1 MKNMNKNLLVK
12 LCGFILMVLCIF
24 ILVGCG
30 KGQSKKLWEKYVKA
44 INNQDLDAVAE
55 CFEETPE
62 AQAKFKEDHADYFS
76 GLTKI
81 KTKSFN
87 ETINCSFSN
96 KLNTQAYYLG
106 EIVVTVNGST
116 EYNITIYFYENNKGT
131 FFCSYFKIEEGFT
144 ANEPNDY
151 WKDKVYFHTDE
162 YLYKNYPTGT
172 AYIEETKNL
181 KNAVVPAEI
190 DGNRVSTIGEYA
202 FYKYTKMLSFTIST
216 SKLRSVVIEEGV
228 DTIGKYAFYQCRKLK
243 ELVIPES
250 IRYIDRMAF
259 ANCTG
264 LERLEFQTRTKE
276 SGSTLELESTSYGE
290 HMGNK
295 LVIVGAHNIQIGEI
309 AYLSAE
315 LGDNKVPRVEWTTTS
330 EAISVNA
337 STGKIVANKAGRATV
352 TATLVENRAVT
363 ATVEILISEIEAQ
376 DCLKMY
382 WDAFSRCP
390 NLKEIII
397 HAYNPN
403 SFVIDSGNS
412 WLFNTTCKIYVPK
425 GSRDMYVSH
434 ALWSKYADQI
444 VELEEDDAEIGMN
457 VALEKLNLTKETA
470 GDIYSVV
477 NPNKID
483 NIIYLIQ
490 NGGRYDLVNAYS
502 GSKIYNN
509 ASATIIEETTNK
521 DQLYK
526 LLVGLIGELSNVL
539 DENKIEDLVRDN
551 DENDEDFKQYNKAK
565 DIVYNERK
573 KDNAELTPEAVKV
586 NEIQIVENELN
597 PGVTVYAVHYKL
609 GDGGQENVTYIYING
624 ATTTIFDE
632 TYTGSY
638 DLIKVVMASANKVE

>member
-1 MKNMNKNLLVK
+1 MKNMNKNLLIKV
-12 LCGFILMVLCIF
+12 GSFILMVLCIF
-24 ILVGCG
+24 ALAGCG
-30 KGQSKKLWEKYVKA
+30 KDQSRKLWDKYVKA
-44 INNQDLDAVAE
+44 VNNQDLDGVAA
-55 CFEETPE
+55 CFEETSE
-62 AQAKFKEDHADYFS
+62 AQAKFKENHADYFS

-81 KTKSFN
+81 KTKSYN

-96 KLNTQAYYLG
+96 RLNTQAYYLG
-106 EIVVTVNGST
+106 EIVILANGST
-116 EYNITIYFYENNKGT
+116 EYNIKIYVYENNKGT
-131 FFCSYFKIEEGFT
+131 FFCSYFKIEDGFT

-151 WKDKVYFHTDE
+151 WKEKVYFHTDE
-162 YLYKNYPTGT
+162 FLYKNYPTGT
-172 AYIEETKNL
+172 VYIEETKNL
-181 KNAVVPAEI
+181 RNAVVPAEI

-250 IRYIDRMAF
+250 MRYIDRMAF

-276 SGSTLELESTSYGE
+276 SGSTLELESSSYGE
-290 HMGNK
+290 HLGNK
-295 LVIVGAHNIQIGEI
+295 LVIAGAHNMQIGEI
-309 AYLSAE
+309 AYLTAE
-315 LGDNKVPRVEWTTTS
+315 LGDNKVPRVEWTSTS

-363 ATVEILISEIEAQ
+363 ASVELVINEIETK

-390 NLKEIII
+390 DLKEIII
-397 HAYNPN
+397 HAHNPN
-403 SFVIDSGNS
+403 SFIIDSGNS

-444 VELEEDDAEIGMN
+444 VELEESDAEIGMG

-470 GDIYSVV
+470 GDIYSAV

-490 NGGRYDLVNAYS
+490 NGGRYDLVNAYA

-509 ASATIIEETTNK
+509 ASATLIEASTNQ

-526 LLVGLIGELSNVL
+526 LLVGLISELSNTL
-539 DENKIEDLVRDN
+539 DENKIEELVRDS
-551 DENDEDFKQYNKAK
+551 DENNDDFKHYKKAK
-565 DIVYNERK
+565 DIVYNECK
-573 KDNAELTPEAVKV
+573 KDNAALTEDGVKV
-586 NEIQIVENELN
+586 DEIEIVENDLN
-597 PGVTVYAVHYKL
+597 PGITIYAVRYKL
-609 GDGGQENVTYIYING
+609 GDGGQENTMNIYIN
-624 ATTTIFDE
+624 ATTTTVFDE
-632 TYTGSY
+632 SFTGSY

>member
-1 MKNMNKNLLVK
+1 MNKNGIIK
-12 LCGFILMVLCIF
+12 LCSFLLIILCLFV
-24 ILVGCG
+24 LVGCG
-30 KGQSKKLWEKYVKA
+30 NKPSKKLWDKYVKA
-44 INNQDLDAVAE
+44 VNNQDLDIVSA
-55 CFEETPE
+55 CFAETPE
-62 AQAKFKEDHADYFS
+62 DQAKFKEEHADYFS

-81 KTKSFN
+81 KTKSYN
-87 ETINCSFSN
+87 ETINCDFSN
-96 KLNTQAYYLG
+96 KMNSQAYYLA
-106 EIVVTVNGST
+106 EINVLVNGSSS
-116 EYNITIYFYENNKGT
+116 YDISIYFYENNKGI

-151 WKDKVYFHTDE
+151 WKEKAYFHTDE
-162 YLYKNYPTGT
+162 YLYKDYATGT
-172 AYIEETKNL
+172 VYIEETKNL
-181 KNAVVPAEI
+181 KNVVVPAEI
-190 DGNRVSTIGEYA
+190 DGKKVTTIGEYA
-202 FYKYTKMLSFTIST
+202 FYQYTKMLSFTIST

-228 DTIGKYAFYQCRKLK
+228 ETIGKYAFYQCRKLK
-243 ELVIPES
+243 EVVIPAS

-259 ANCTG
+259 SSCTG

-276 SGSTLELESTSYGE
+276 TGSTLELESTSYGE
-290 HMGNK
+290 HNGKK

-309 AYLSAE
+309 AYLQAE
-315 LGDNKVPRVEWTTTS
+315 LGDNKVPRVEWTSTS
-330 EAISVNA
+330 EAISINA

-363 ATVEILISEIEAQ
+363 ASVEIVINEIETK

-403 SFVIDSGNS
+403 SFIIDSGNS
-412 WLFNTTCKIYVPK
+412 WLFNSDCKIYVPK

-434 ALWSKYADQI
+434 SLWSKYADQI
-444 VELEEDDAEIGMN
+444 VELEEDDATIGMN

-490 NGGRYDLVNAYS
+490 NGGRYDLVNAYT

-509 ASATIIEETTNK
+509 ASASLIEASANK
-521 DQLYK
+521 DLLYN
-526 LLVGLIGELSNVL
+526 LLIGLIGELSNVL
-539 DENKIEDLVRDN
+539 DDTKIEELVKDN
-551 DENDEDFKQYNKAK
+551 DENNEDFKHYNKAK
-565 DIVYNERK
+565 EIVYNEEK
-573 KDNAELTPEAVKV
+573 KENSELAEDAVKIH
-586 NEIQIVENELN
+586 ELEIVENDLN
-597 PGVTVYAVHYKL
+597 PDVTIYAVHYKL
-609 GDGGQENVTYIYING
+609 GEGGQENLMYIYLN
-624 ATTTIFDE
+624 ATTTTVIDE
-632 TYTGSY
+632 TFTGSY